1 MLQGHYTFDTWEV
14 LEKMQSNKKR
24 ENGGTKGA
32 SSSAAN
38 TIQVKNMHFLSKTK
52 RAESLGTNIT
62 MSIGQP
68 TKKFSRLLSSSVYEE
83 PNDATMRAKGAS
95 A

>member
-1 MLQGHYTFDTWEV
+1 
-14 LEKMQSNKKR
+14 MQSNKKR

-52 RAESLGTNIT
+52 RAESLGINIT

-68 TKKFSRLLSSSVYEE
+68 TKISSSEYEE
-83 PNDATMRAKGAS
+83 PDDATMRAKGAS